1 LTFLVDRGIIK
12 YTKDIV
18 LYVICIELKQE
29 EKKMA
34 EQVLIQFRVDK
45 ELKQDVAEICD
56 ALGTDMPTVFR
67 MCMKQIKIARGI
79 PFSTRL
85 PESIVTR
92 AEAMEAF
99 EEMRKQAADVPEMS
113 LEEINEEIRA
123 TRADRKAR
131 EAANK

>member
-1 LTFLVDRGIIK
+1 LHIKKKEDR
-12 YTKDIV
+12 
-18 LYVICIELKQE
+18 
-29 EKKMA
+29 KMA

-85 PESIVTR
+85 PENVVTR
-92 AEAMEAF
+92 AESMEAF
-99 EEMRKQAADVPEMS
+99 EEMRRQAADVPEMS
-113 LEEINEEIRA
+113 LDEINEEIRA
-123 TRADRKAR
+123 ARAVRKAGK
-131 EAANK
+131 AAD